1 MLYDAIED
9 KVEEPGQGEGAV
21 RPPSLRVA
29 VGTRDG
35 QRVDLHFGQA
45 DSFWIFDAA
54 SEGPRFVEER
64 EIAAHALSP
73 EEDKRET
80 IYRMIGDCSHLLIA
94 KIGATPQEALA
105 KLGVQ
110 ASNVYAGKDVSAA
123 LAELYAAKISAAADA
138 AVDSRDFRLLHAML
152 RVADLDRSI
161 DFYTRQLGMR
171 LIERR
176 EHKKNMFSQAYLGYA
191 DSGSGMTIELVSNW
205 IRDEAYA
212 HGDAFG
218 HIAIGVTNI
227 TRLCDRLSAAGVPMP
242 RPPRSQRHG
251 ESIVA
256 FIEDPDGYRVELV
269 QAPLPEAGAALEDVT
284 STQA

>member
-9 KVEEPGQGEGAV
+9 KVEEPGQGEGGI
-21 RPPSLRVA
+21 RLPSLRVA

-64 EIAAHALSP
+64 EIAAHALS
-73 EEDKRET
+73 EDEDKRET
-80 IYRMIGDCSHLLIA
+80 IYRMIGDCSHLLVA
-94 KIGATPQEALA
+94 KIGDTPQEALA
-105 KLGVQ
+105 KVGVQ
-110 ASNVYAGKDVSAA
+110 ASNLYAGKNVSAA
-123 LAELYAAKISAAADA
+123 LAELYAAKMAAPDTP
-138 AVDSRDFRLLHAML
+138 VDSKEFRLLHAMI

-161 DFYTRQLGMR
+161 DFYTRQLGMQ

-191 DSGSGMTIELVSNW
+191 DSGSGMTLELVSNW

-227 TRLCDRLSAAGVPMP
+227 TRLCDRLAAAGVPMP
-242 RPPRSQRHG
+242 RAPRSQRHG

-269 QAPLPEAGAALEDVT
+269 QAPLPEAGTALEDVT